1 MGENMT
7 ENTGG
12 NKKKKGFYFVI
23 AGGVVVG
30 IVAIYLCV
38 GLYYSKH
45 IFNNVLINGINV
57 SGMTLEA
64 VREDLSSLADNYT
77 LVIKERNDKE
87 ESIDGKDID
96 LKFSYDDSLEEI
108 LESQRIWEWGVHLF
122 KTVENSIELIAE
134 YDSEKLDSLI
144 SNLECMDTD
153 NMESP
158 TDAYMEYDEE
168 KGLELIP
175 ENLGTKINKKDMLSV
190 IKTAIESA
198 QTEINLDE
206 AGAYVAPK
214 VTIDD
219 EGLINR
225 YNILTKYLDM
235 VITYHFDDEVEVLD
249 RSVFYD
255 WISQKQDGSVDFDQ
269 DMIKDYVKSLAS
281 RHNTAY
287 RKHELETSYGQTV
300 TISNGS
306 YGWII
311 DQATEREELYEALM
325 AGESMDREPVYS
337 QTAAS
342 HTGNDYGDTY
352 VEINLSAQHLF
363 FYVDGELLVESDF
376 VSGNESRGWSTPG
389 GIFPLTYKERN
400 ATLRGTNY
408 ATPVNYWMPFNGN
421 IGMHDSNWRSSYGK
435 NIYKTNGSHGCINLP
450 PSVAEVIFD
459 NIEKGMPVLCYYLSS
474 TEYKSGKTEE
484 ATVTEEEPVAE
495 EEPAIT
501 VDNTTPVEETP
512 VENTPIEETPV
523 DVNPDTTQLQ

>member
-1 MGENMT
+1 
-7 ENTGG
+7 
-12 NKKKKGFYFVI
+12 
-23 AGGVVVG
+23 
-30 IVAIYLCV
+30 
-38 GLYYSKH
+38 
-45 IFNNVLINGINV
+45 
-57 SGMTLEA
+57 
-64 VREDLSSLADNYT
+64 
-77 LVIKERNDKE
+77 
-87 ESIDGKDID
+87 
-96 LKFSYDDSLEEI
+96 
-108 LESQRIWEWGVHLF
+108 
-122 KTVENSIELIAE
+122 
-134 YDSEKLDSLI
+134 
-144 SNLECMDTD
+144 
-153 NMESP
+153 
-158 TDAYMEYDEE
+158 
-168 KGLELIP
+168 
-175 ENLGTKINKKDMLSV
+175 
-190 IKTAIESA
+190 
-198 QTEINLDE
+198 
-206 AGAYVAPK
+206 
-214 VTIDD
+214 
-219 EGLINR
+219 
-225 YNILTKYLDM
+225 M